1 MVKQKR
7 LINRAR
13 VAKLTRKAFDIDV
26 DNTLISMEHI
36 MHLDIRNYYEV
47 LLMEI
52 LRDEGLMEELPEEY
66 LADLC
71 CVTLNQLPVRY
82 IRHLVDTYFFENYQ
96 ELHMMKTEIYDALE
110 KSRQFLKAN
119 LQKRL
124 KEEAE
129 MAAAQ
134 QI

>member
-1 MVKQKR
+1 
-7 LINRAR
+7 
-13 VAKLTRKAFDIDV
+13 
-26 DNTLISMEHI
+26 MEHI

-96 ELHMMKTEIYDALE
+96 ELHMMKTEIYNALE

-134 QI
+134 QV